1 MIRVDDPA
9 EFVAAVRGTGR
20 FLRVEAPENPQQT
33 HTRLLVESDLPGSK
47 HTLEGLISNGR
58 LEQLALFEKPDP
70 LVGPFF
76 EERSYITP
84 WRLEPALQRAV
95 HSSVAMAMSTL
106 GLTHGPVHAEVR
118 GQADRVWILEIA
130 AWSLGRL
137 CWRAL
142 RYRGGRSLAEVLLL
156 DAAGIWLPCLQLEPA
171 ASGVMMIR
179 IPGARA
185 LHRSEGAEAAAA
197 LPGNP
202 EGVTELP
209 PGEAAVP
216 RPEAGDSLGSRH
228 AERGP
233 ALSSRLAW
241 AVLTPDRGS
250 TWLPADP
257 RNRASTIGRL
267 VWGLCA
273 GGPGNRQPCGRICD
287 SRSSGRGG
295 RA

>member
-1 MIRVDDPA
+1 MP
-9 EFVAAVRGTGR
+9 
-20 FLRVEAPENPQQT
+20 
-33 HTRLLVESDLPGSK
+33 
-47 HTLEGLISNGR
+47 
-58 LEQLALFEKPDP
+58 
-70 LVGPFF
+70 
-76 EERSYITP
+76 
-84 WRLEPALQRAV
+84 
-95 HSSVAMAMSTL
+95 MSTL
-106 GLTHGPVHAEVR
+106 GLTHRPVHAEVR
-118 GQADRVWILEIA
+118 LQDDRVRILEIA
-130 AWSLGRL
+130 ARSLGGL

-142 RYRGGRSLAEVLLL
+142 RYRGGRSLAEVLRL
-156 DAAGIWLPCLQLEPA
+156 DAARIWLPCLQLEPA
-171 ASGVMMIR
+171 ASGVKMIR

-216 RPEAGDSLGSRH
+216 RPEAGDSLGSRL
-228 AERGP
+228 AELGP
-233 ALSSRLAW
+233 ALSSRFAR

-250 TWLPADP
+250 TWLPVDP

-267 VWGLCA
+267 AWGLRA

-287 SRSSGRGG
+287 SRSSGHGG